1 VKRDVEIVALVPDAD
16 AAEVFAVLAEFERY
30 PELTS
35 TVREVELGPELDGRV
50 DSTWSVNF
58 RNGILRWTEHDV
70 IDRDALTITFTQ
82 IHGDFATFE
91 GRWRVAP
98 SGDDV
103 TVRFEVTFDLGMPT
117 LDPLI
122 GPVAHRALVDSI
134 RSIITGV
141 TGFDTTF
148 AAESERAS

>member
-1 VKRDVEIVALVPDAD
+1 MKRDVEIAALVPDAD
-16 AAEVFAVLAEFERY
+16 AAEVFAVLADFERY
-30 PELTS
+30 PELTA
-35 TVREVELGPELDGRV
+35 TVREVEMGNELDGGV

-58 RNGILRWTEHDV
+58 RNGILRWTERDV
-70 IDRDALTITFTQ
+70 VDRDALTITFTQ
-82 IHGDFATFE
+82 TRGDFATFE

-98 SGDDV
+98 LGDDV

-122 GPVAHRALVDSI
+122 GPVAHRAMVDSI

-141 TGFDTTF
+141 TGSDTTF
-148 AAESERAS
+148 AAKSELAS